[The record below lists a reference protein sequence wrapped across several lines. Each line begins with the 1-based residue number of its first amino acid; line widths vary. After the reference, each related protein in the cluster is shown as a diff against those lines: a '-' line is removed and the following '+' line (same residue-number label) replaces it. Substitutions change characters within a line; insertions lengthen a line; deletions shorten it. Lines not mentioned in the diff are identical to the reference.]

1 MKYAW
6 SKNKGCIMFKHHIHI
21 KVGIPVL
28 FIGLLFLSESYGFVI
43 RLTDE
48 YWKDKFPT
56 TDLSISGEQWQ
67 TTQDGPGRVIFEH
80 ELQVDLSLYKLIKI
94 EMSSDKSAS
103 IRWGWR
109 STNQKGQDSFSE
121 DSLSL
126 IADSKLH
133 QYTFE
138 MKYLDKINPIVDKS
152 SKLIIEV
159 VNMGKVDNR
168 LQLKNVELVRRLP
181 SELGQSMLNGLCM
194 NCIPEDVWT
203 FNTKIQEEDRLLL
216 YTGMYNPKVGALSQK
231 KHEKEWNEQQCIF
244 SVDVLINEGKENI
257 YEYQMNPMEKEDDRE
272 WRSVELDL
280 SKFAGK
286 EVQIIFT
293 KKTAGVG
300 EYGLW
305 GNPVI
310 IRNEDDVNKQYPP
323 IFIISCDT
331 MRADHLLP
339 YGYHLPTSPNL
350 DKFAKEAVLF
360 ERAYTTRT
368 FTPVA
373 HMSLL
378 TGLFPKNH
386 GVNAELPAFDHVKLL
401 GEYLKEL
408 GYYSMGLV
416 GATTWFLPSRGYMR
430 GMDKLYYPPEY
441 LRDVFP
447 TQEILKSEI
456 KKLKYDNLFVFLHNY
471 DVHTRML
478 PPATIYSS
486 EDDRFFYFSDLLE
499 VPELLTAECMPN
511 PRSFFNHIQATLGK
525 LDFYENL
532 YINAL
537 YDDCVAKVDY
547 AIGDLFNFLK
557 EQGLYD
563 KSMII
568 IVADHGEALGE
579 HGRYEH
585 VDVYEHTARVP
596 MMIKFPNGM
605 YAGKRIESLVSL
617 EDIVPTILDNL
628 NVNYENLDGISLTE
642 IIEEKYTTPRKIFVQ
657 NQFQNEEALISDKY
671 KVICSFRESKMSFFD
686 LLQDPLESINLFDKE
701 NKLAKQFL
709 EEMSSYRFFNGEGWV
724 IEVKGKKTNMP
735 DEVLICPGPNLIS
748 VIPDNIMFWYKKAE
762 KMDCLYGTISYPQ
775 IADTYSLYVYP
786 RDMKQE
792 LRIGFRSSEKFKV
805 LSRDGSSELINEYE
819 FVLPEKYSY
828 WENAPDIPNDGN
840 TYILI
845 RKKPLMSENKRKEVE
860 LPEDAI
866 FNIKNMGYL

>member
-1 MKYAW
+1 MY
-6 SKNKGCIMFKHHIHI
+6 NRYINI
-21 KVGIPVL
+21 KVGIKVL
-28 FIGLLFLSESYGFVI
+28 FISLLFLSESYGLVI
-43 RLTDE
+43 RLTDK
-48 YWKDKFPT
+48 YWNDKFPT
-56 TDLSISGEQWQ
+56 TDLSTPGEQWQ
-67 TTQDGPGRVIFEH
+67 RKQDVPDKIIFEH
-80 ELQVDLSLYKLIKI
+80 DLQVDLGLYKLIKI
-94 EMSSDKSAS
+94 EISSNKSAF

-109 STNQKGQDSFSE
+109 SISKEGQNFLSE
-121 DSLSL
+121 ESLSL
-126 IADSKLH
+126 IADTKSH

-138 MKYLDKINPIVDKS
+138 IKYPDKINPVLDKA

-159 VNMGKVDNR
+159 LNLEKIDDG
-168 LQLKNVELVRRLP
+168 LQLKSVELVRRLP
-181 SELGQSMLNGLCM
+181 SELGQFMLNGLCM

-203 FNTKIQEEDRLLL
+203 FNTKIQKGDRLLL
-216 YTGMYNPKVGALSQK
+216 YMGMYNPKVGALSQK
-231 KHEKEWNEQQCIF
+231 KYEEEWHEQRSRF
-244 SVDVLINEGKENI
+244 SVDILVNGEKENM
-257 YEYQMNPMEKEDDRE
+257 YEYQMNPTEKEEDQE
-272 WRSVELDL
+272 WRFAEVDL
-280 SKFAGK
+280 SKFVEK

-293 KKTAGVG
+293 KETIAEDGN
-300 EYGLW
+300 GLW

-310 IRNEDDVNKQYPP
+310 IRNEKNVEKQYPP

-386 GVNAELPAFDHVKLL
+386 GVNAELPAFDHVRLL
-401 GEYLKEL
+401 GEYLEKL

-430 GMDKLYYPPEY
+430 GMDMFYYPPEY
-441 LRDVFP
+441 LRDVFR

-456 KKLKYDNLFVFLHNY
+456 KKLKYNNFFVFLHNY
-471 DVHTRML
+471 DIHTRMF

-486 EDDRFFYFSDLLE
+486 EDARFFSFSDMLE

-525 LDFYENL
+525 LGFDENV

-537 YDDCVAKVDY
+537 YDDCVAKVDC
-547 AIGDLFNFLK
+547 AIGDLFDFLK

-563 KSMII
+563 KSIII

-585 VDVYEHTARVP
+585 VDVYEHTARIP
-596 MMIKFPNGM
+596 MLIKFPHGL

-617 EDIVPTILDNL
+617 EDIVPTILDYL
-628 NVNYENLDGISLTE
+628 NIHYETLDGIPLFE
-642 IIEEKYTTPRKIFVQ
+642 IIEGKSTSPKKIFVQ
-657 NQFQNEEALISDKY
+657 NQFQNEEALISDRY
-671 KVICSFRESKMSFFD
+671 KVICSFRESKVSLFD
-686 LLQDPLESINLFDKE
+686 LLQDPLECVNLFDKE

-709 EEMSSYRFFNGEGWV
+709 VEMSSYRFFNGEGWV
-724 IEVKGKKTNMP
+724 IEVNGKKANVP
-735 DEVLICPGPNLIS
+735 DEVFICPGPNIIS

-775 IADTYSLYVYP
+775 IADTYSLYIYP
-786 RDMKQE
+786 KDVKQE
-792 LRIGFRSSEKFKV
+792 LRIGFKSAEKFKV
-805 LSRDGSSELINEYE
+805 LSHDGCSELTNEYE
-819 FVLPEKYSY
+819 FVLPERYSY
-828 WENAPDIPNDGN
+828 WENTPDIPNDGN

-845 RKKPLMSENKRKEVE
+845 RRQPLMSENKRKEVE
-860 LPEDAI
+860 LPEDALQ
-866 FNIKNMGYL
+866 NIKNAGYL

>member
-1 MKYAW
+1 MKYTW
-6 SKNKGCIMFKHHIHI
+6 SKNKGCIMFNGHINI
-21 KVGIPVL
+21 KVGIKVL
-28 FIGLLFLSESYGFVI
+28 FISVLFLSESYGLVI
-43 RLTDE
+43 RLTDK
-48 YWKDKFPT
+48 YWDDKFPN
-56 TDLSISGEQWQ
+56 TDLSIPGEQWQ
-67 TTQDGPGRVIFEH
+67 IKQDRPDRIIFEH
-80 ELQVDLSLYKLIKI
+80 ELQADLSLYKRIKI
-94 EMSSDKSAS
+94 EMGSNKAAS

-109 STNQKGQDSFSE
+109 CGNKDGQDFFSE
-121 DSLSL
+121 ENLSM

-138 MKYLDKINPIVDKS
+138 MKYPDKINPIVDKA

-159 VNMGKVDNR
+159 VNKEKDNKG
-168 LQLKNVELVRRLP
+168 LQLKNVELVRHLP
-181 SELGQSMLNGLCM
+181 SELGQFMLNGLCM
-194 NCIPEDVWT
+194 NCIPEDAWT
-203 FNTKIQEEDRLLL
+203 FNTKIQKGDRLLL
-216 YTGMYNPKVGALSQK
+216 YIGMYNPKVGALSQK
-231 KHEKEWNEQQCIF
+231 KHEKEWNEQRSNF
-244 SVDVLINEGKENI
+244 SIDVIDNGEKENI

-272 WRSVELDL
+272 WRFIELDL
-280 SKFAGK
+280 SKFAEK

-293 KKTAGVG
+293 KNTAVMDG
-300 EYGLW
+300 YGLW

-310 IRNEDDVNKQYPP
+310 IRNIDDIEKQHPP
-323 IFIISCDT
+323 VFIISCDT

-339 YGYHLPTSPNL
+339 YGYRLPTSPNL

-386 GVNAELPAFDHVKLL
+386 GVNAELPAYDHVKLL

-430 GMDKLYYPPEY
+430 GMDKFYYPPEY

-447 TQEILKSEI
+447 TQEILKNEI
-456 KKLKYDNLFVFLHNY
+456 KRLKYDNLFVFLHNY

-486 EDDRFFYFSDLLE
+486 EDARFFSFSDLLE

-547 AIGDLFNFLK
+547 AIGDLFHFLK
-557 EQGLYD
+557 EQDLYD

-617 EDIVPTILDNL
+617 EDIVPTILGYL
-628 NVNYENLDGISLTE
+628 NVNYENLDGVSLSD
-642 IIEEKYTTPRKIFVQ
+642 IIEGKYTTPRKIFIQ
-657 NQFQNEEALISDKY
+657 NQFQNEEALISDRY
-671 KVICSFRESKMSFFD
+671 KVICSFRESKVSFFD
-686 LLQDPLESINLFDKE
+686 LLQDPLECVNLFDKE
-701 NKLAKQFL
+701 DILLKQFL

-724 IEVKGKKTNMP
+724 VEVKGKKTNIT
-735 DEVLICPGPNLIS
+735 DEVLICPGPNIIS

-762 KMDCLYGTISYPQ
+762 EMDCLYGTISYPQ
-775 IADTYSLYVYP
+775 MADTYSLYIYP
-786 RDMKQE
+786 KDMKQE

-805 LSRDGSSELINEYE
+805 LSHDGSSELINEYE
-819 FVLPEKYSY
+819 FVLPERYLY
-828 WENAPDIPNDGN
+828 WENTPNIPNDGN

-845 RKKPLMSENKRKEVE
+845 RRKPLMSENGQKEVE

-866 FNIKNMGYL
+866 FNIRNTGYL